1 MRLVPL
7 VVLALVAVEGRAQ
20 TVTVTV
26 RDGVTRA
33 DVFHADLRPADA
45 LESLRGAL
53 QRDSTRFDALWRGS
67 RETVNLGMLAD
78 DDDDARAWYAAAV
91 DFAQRAVRSQPD
103 SASGYQW
110 LSIALGRQALLEGPQ
125 TRVRLAGQV
134 RDNARMALEIDSTAA
149 GAHNVMGEWHAE
161 IQRLGG
167 LTRFAAER
175 LLGADTFRL
184 ASWDEAVRHLTRAV
198 ELEPEAIIHRLA
210 LARVY
215 LDLGQEAEA
224 VTQLLR
230 AVELPTLQP
239 TDPLNRREAQELL
252 RRLRDSIASLSALEA

>member
-1 MRLVPL
+1 
-7 VVLALVAVEGRAQ
+7 
-20 TVTVTV
+20 
-26 RDGVTRA
+26 
-33 DVFHADLRPADA
+33 
-45 LESLRGAL
+45 
-53 QRDSTRFDALWRGS
+53 
-67 RETVNLGMLAD
+67 
-78 DDDDARAWYAAAV
+78 
-91 DFAQRAVRSQPD
+91 
-103 SASGYQW
+103 
-110 LSIALGRQALLEGPQ
+110 
-125 TRVRLAGQV
+125 
-134 RDNARMALEIDSTAA
+134 MALEIDSTAA

-198 ELEPEAIIHRLA
+198 ELEPGAIIHRLA

-239 TDPLNRREAQELL
+239 TDPLNRREAEELL